1 MSLLSREGCIIFK
14 QLHFVFQWD
23 VLSFREAGRKAVS
36 CACCLGTF
44 TTHTARS
51 ASTGNEPRRLQSFG
65 YSTKDSD
72 RFSWAESCLYQPAT
86 SIPGL
91 GLFLSLALYIHLEWP
106 STQRAAVALSSQFLV
121 YDGLTLVTNSLLPFP
136 RMWACCHDRYSST
149 LACFCRSEGYQ

>member
-44 TTHTARS
+44 TTRTARS

-91 GLFLSLALYIHLEWP
+91 GLFLSLALYVHLRKAQHTEGCR
-106 STQRAAVALSSQFLV
+106 STQLSVFSVRRPYLSYKQLAP
-121 YDGLTLVTNSLLPFP
+121 LPTNVGLLP
-136 RMWACCHDRYSST
+136 
-149 LACFCRSEGYQ
+149 